1 MFVYLNA
8 LFVGLLV
15 ISNILAVKLFTIG
28 DYMLP
33 GAAIVYVVTYLLTDV
48 IGEVYGKE
56 AARKTVIAGFVTQI
70 VAMVFIFLAIQL
82 PAAPIFALNTEFEA
96 ILGGSF
102 RVMFASLAAYLMSQ
116 NFDVFIFHKLKA
128 KHGESKLWLRNN
140 LSTMSSQLIDT
151 TVFIVIAFFGTVPT
165 SVLLGMIAT
174 QYVFKL
180 LVAVIDTPIAY
191 LLVRLAKR
199 EKAQGHFQPA
209 AELS

>member
-15 ISNILAVKLFTIG
+15 ISNILAVKLFSIG
-28 DYMLP
+28 EYMLP

-56 AARKTVIAGFVTQI
+56 AARKTVTAGFFTQ
-70 VAMVFIFLAIQL
+70 VMAMIFIFLTIQL

-102 RVMFASLAAYLMSQ
+102 RVMIASLAAYLMSQ
-116 NFDVFIFHKLKA
+116 HFDVFIFHKLKA

-151 TVFIVIAFFGTVPT
+151 TIFIVIAFIGTMPL
-165 SVLLGMIAT
+165 SVLGGMIVT

-180 LVAVIDTPIAY
+180 IVAVVDTPIAY
-191 LLVRLAKR
+191 LLVRFAKK
-199 EKAQGHFQPA
+199 ETVKTKYQPA